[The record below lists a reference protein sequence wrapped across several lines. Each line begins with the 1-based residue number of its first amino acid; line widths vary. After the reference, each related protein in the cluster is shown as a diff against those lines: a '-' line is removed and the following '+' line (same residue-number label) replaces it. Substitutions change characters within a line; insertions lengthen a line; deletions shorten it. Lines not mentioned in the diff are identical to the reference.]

1 MPHPRQLV
9 MVGTYNLSKTRL
21 KPKFLG
27 GAHWNWQSHK
37 SQAIFFIYKWKRVMS
52 WISINNVRKNEAAT
66 MFPICFYSSVTF
78 KLSYAIILF
87 YNIQKP

>member
-52 WISINNVRKNEAAT
+52 WISINSVRKNAAT

-78 KLSYAIILF
+78 KLSHAIILF